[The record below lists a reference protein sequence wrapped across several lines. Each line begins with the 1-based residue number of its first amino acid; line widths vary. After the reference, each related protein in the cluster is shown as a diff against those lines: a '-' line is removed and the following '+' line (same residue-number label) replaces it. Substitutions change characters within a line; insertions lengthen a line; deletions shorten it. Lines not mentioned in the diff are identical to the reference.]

1 MNKPV
6 KKLYRIMTPAEYKSV
21 KQSGFFK
28 PAELAREGHV
38 YACYLYQAEFV
49 AGLLYHGELGLTL
62 LEIDPTKLDCTVED
76 KNLKGGKEL
85 FPHIKGAIPAA
96 ACINEYPLP
105 VEGDGT
111 FELPIQLQA
120 EYQQQRRDYGIGKA

>member
-1 MNKPV
+1 MKTTP
-6 KKLYRIMTPAEYKSV
+6 KKLYRIMTPDEYVAVKS
-21 KQSGFFK
+21 SGFFR

-49 AGLLYHGELGLTL
+49 AELLYRDELGLTL
-62 LEIDPTKLDCTVED
+62 LEIDPHKLACEVED

-85 FPHIKGAIPAA
+85 FPHIKGPIPAQ

-105 VEGDGT
+105 VEADGS
-111 FELPIQLQA
+111 FELPLELQD
-120 EYQQQRRDYGIGKA
+120 EYEQQMNERAQFN